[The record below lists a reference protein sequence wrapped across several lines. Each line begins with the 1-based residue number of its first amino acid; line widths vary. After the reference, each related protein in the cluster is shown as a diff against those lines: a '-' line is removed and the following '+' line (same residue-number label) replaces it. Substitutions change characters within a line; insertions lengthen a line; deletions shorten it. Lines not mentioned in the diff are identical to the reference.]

1 MDRIDE
7 FGLRESGYVPD
18 QTSDEDLGNALTA
31 AAPATPLRVA
41 ATAPAAEPEAARETT
56 AEPSLSGRLRVL
68 EASYAAQ
75 AGSRYIGAGPAAM
88 PLAKA
93 PAAPAPAP
101 AAQAPAPT
109 LRVVPPPQET
119 KAPPAPPAPAAPPL
133 PPVEPT
139 ARAEAPQPQPVVM
152 EKSPAEPVRAK
163 TTEERRPSAG
173 GGKPPAPP
181 SGGGGGGGAG
191 GGPPLQN
198 RSRDMDF
205 RTVLTSGLATARRNL
220 VTVGIFS
227 IVVNLLVL
235 AIPVYLFQVSDR
247 VLTSR
252 SLDTL
257 FMLTL
262 IVIGAVAAHVI
273 LDGLRRVILVRI
285 ATETES
291 RLGAPLLAA
300 AAKAAQNGS
309 SREFQVLGDLQQL
322 RGFITGPVLLT
333 MLDSPTVP
341 LYMLVVFLIHP
352 QLGFIVLVAGL
363 ILFTLAGLNQ
373 RVTALSFAKANAYA
387 SRANLQADA
396 MARNAQV
403 INAMGMTPE
412 GVAIWGRETAES
424 LTAQVLAQDR
434 NILLG
439 GISKFVRLTTQ
450 VAILGFG
457 AFLALEGDLT
467 GGMIIAASIVASR
480 ALQPLEGTIEG
491 WKNFVAARSSYA
503 RIRALL
509 QSSPLNQ
516 ERLRL
521 PRPTGK
527 LVVERILYVPPPNK
541 KVILNGVSFALE
553 PGESLAIV
561 GNSGTGKSTLAR
573 MLVGSIVPTAGNVR
587 LDHMELRNWDPR
599 QFGESVGYLPQDVQL
614 FPGTIKQNIARMRE
628 DATDAQVFEAA
639 ELADVHEM
647 VSHFAH
653 GYETAIA
660 MDGSPLS
667 GGQKQRIGLAR
678 AFFGEPR
685 FVVLDEPNSNLDTN
699 GERAL
704 AKALVRAKSR
714 GITVVAITQRPSLLK
729 SVDKIMILHEGN
741 VKALGPRDQ
750 MLPLI
755 FGKKTDEPRVIG
767 GDGTPLIED

>member
-1 MDRIDE
+1 MPPAPEAR
-7 FGLRESGYVPD
+7 
-18 QTSDEDLGNALTA
+18 
-31 AAPATPLRVA
+31 AAP
-41 ATAPAAEPEAARETT
+41 EPENPPAPD
-56 AEPSLSGRLRVL
+56 PSPDPSRAPDLS
-68 EASYAAQ
+68 
-75 AGSRYIGAGPAAM
+75 
-88 PLAKA
+88 
-93 PAAPAPAP
+93 PAPAP
-101 AAQAPAPT
+101 NPAPQVKREARGE
-109 LRVVPPPQET
+109 LPQ
-119 KAPPAPPAPAAPPL
+119 PAPVVAPDAREEAARPPTPA
-133 PPVEPT
+133 
-139 ARAEAPQPQPVVM
+139 
-152 EKSPAEPVRAK
+152 
-163 TTEERRPSAG
+163 ERRPAAG

-181 SGGGGGGGAG
+181 SDRGGGGSG
-191 GGPPLQN
+191 GGPPIQN

-205 RTVLTSGLATARRNL
+205 RSVLSAGLATARRNL
-220 VTVGIFS
+220 VVVALFS
-227 IVVNLLVL
+227 LAVNILVL
-235 AIPVYLFQVSDR
+235 AIPLYLFQVSDR

-262 IVIGAVAAHVI
+262 IVIGAVAAHVL
-273 LDGLRRVILVRI
+273 LDMMRRVILVRI

-291 RLGAPLLAA
+291 KLGAPVLSA

-322 RGFITGPVLLT
+322 RSFITGPVLLT

-341 LYMLVVFLIHP
+341 LYMLVVFMIHP
-352 QLGFIVLVAGL
+352 QLGFLVLTAGGV
-363 ILFTLAGLNQ
+363 LFVLAGLNQ

-412 GVAIWGRETAES
+412 GVAMWGRETAES
-424 LTAQVLAQDR
+424 LTSQVLAQDR

-439 GISKFVRLTTQ
+439 SISKFVRLSTQ

-457 AFLALEGDLT
+457 AYLALGGELT

-491 WKNFVAARSSYA
+491 WKNFVAARAAYA

-509 QSSPLNQ
+509 QSSPLNL

-521 PRPTGK
+521 PRPTGR
-527 LVVERILYVPPPNK
+527 LEVERILYVPPPNK

-573 MLVGSIVPTAGNVR
+573 MLVGSVVPTAGNVR

-614 FPGTIKQNIARMRE
+614 FPGTIKQNISRMRE
-628 DATDAQVFEAA
+628 DASDAQVFEAA

-647 VSHFAH
+647 ISHFAQ
-653 GYETAIA
+653 GYETPIA

-667 GGQKQRIGLAR
+667 GGQKQRVGLAR
-678 AFFGEPR
+678 AFFGDPR

-704 AKALVRAKSR
+704 AKALVRAKQR

-741 VKALGPRDQ
+741 VKALGPREQ
-750 MLPLI
+750 MLPVL
-755 FGKKTDEPRVIG
+755 FGKKADGPRAIG
-767 GDGTPLIED
+767 GDGTPLIEE